1 MPWTTRLLTVA
12 GAAQVRFVRVG
23 LALLLPVELRCLNSI
38 ASTNSFYSIPRKTAQ
53 GLLRGDVAISDPVH
67 RDIEHLRAIRRG

>member
-1 MPWTTRLLTVA
+1 MGVPAMPSTTRLLTVA

-38 ASTNSFYSIPRKTAQ
+38 ASTNSFSFYTRKM
-53 GLLRGDVAISDPVH
+53 G
-67 RDIEHLRAIRRG
+67 RRP

>member
-23 LALLLPVELRCLNSI
+23 LALLLPVELQCLNSI
-38 ASTNSFYSIPRKTAQ
+38 TSTNSFFILYPEKQLEAF
-53 GLLRGDVAISDPVH
+53 
-67 RDIEHLRAIRRG
+67 